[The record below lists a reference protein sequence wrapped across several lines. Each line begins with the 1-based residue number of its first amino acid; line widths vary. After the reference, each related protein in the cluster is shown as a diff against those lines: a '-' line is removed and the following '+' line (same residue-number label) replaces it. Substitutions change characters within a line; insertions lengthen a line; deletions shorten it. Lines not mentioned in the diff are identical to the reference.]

1 MMEILQQNGLPAL
14 DELDLTI
21 VRELEQDARASY
33 AALASKLG
41 TSPPT
46 VRRRVN
52 RLVDQGIIRISAI
65 SDSAA
70 LGYNTA
76 LVLGINAPPGELSTL
91 ASRLACVDE
100 IKYLWFT
107 AGRYDLLAM
116 ALYQNPEE
124 YIRSFSV
131 EVGRILGSGRMETL
145 LSVKTVKRSWSLL
158 THTDLAATSFSGD
171 IPTDLDLSVIKGL
184 EMSPRITAKDLA
196 ENIGASLPAVRSS
209 LRKLTSQ
216 GIIRAVSVTDPAAFG
231 YNIRGVTLIQV
242 HPSKLEALTNQL
254 QVNSSVKQIS
264 LVLGAFNCMIWTSF
278 QSSDEMGHFLIRELG
293 NIPGVVHYESLVI
306 LRAQKASFNLA
317 SHEPTGTNA
326 RQ

>member
-1 MMEILQQNGLPAL
+1 MMEILKQNGLPAL
-14 DELDLTI
+14 DELDLMI
-21 VRELEQDARASY
+21 VRELEQDARVSY
-33 AALASKLG
+33 ATLASKLG

-52 RLVDQGIIRISAI
+52 RLVDQGIIRIGTI

-131 EVGRILGSGRMETL
+131 EVGRILGNGRMETL

-216 GIIRAVSVTDPAAFG
+216 GIVRVVCIPDPGAFG
-231 YNIRGVTLIQV
+231 YLANGVTLIKV
-242 HPSKLEALTNQL
+242 HPSSLKSVTDKLK
-254 QVNSSVKQIS
+254 VDPSVKHMT
-264 LVLGAFNCMIWTSF
+264 LTFGAFDCMIWTTF
-278 QSSDEMGHFLIRELG
+278 QSAAEMSDFLAQDLG
-293 NIPGVVHYESLVI
+293 TIPGVMHYESLVC
-306 LRAQKASFNLA
+306 LRLQKISVNLLSSVAS
-317 SHEPTGTNA
+317 SV
-326 RQ
+326 